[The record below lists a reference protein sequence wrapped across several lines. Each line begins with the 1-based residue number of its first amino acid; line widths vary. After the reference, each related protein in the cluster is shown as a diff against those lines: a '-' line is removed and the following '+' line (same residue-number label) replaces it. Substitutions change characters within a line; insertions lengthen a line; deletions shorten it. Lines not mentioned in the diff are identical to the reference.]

1 MASPQIKRASPAFE
15 PAKKTATVKTVKAVR
30 RTQEDRSRT
39 TKEKL
44 LAATIEV
51 LLRDGYS
58 GLTMKEVAKASGV
71 SNGALMHH
79 YANKA
84 ELVVEATAMVYE
96 EAIVRG
102 QRMAQTAGAAE
113 KPIEGFITDCLSVY
127 FDWPFLAALES
138 IVVART
144 DPDLMARILPVME
157 RYRVTCD
164 DIWMGVFKKA
174 GVPAKRARVL
184 LNLSL
189 NLVRG
194 MGLNRLWRH
203 DDAHYQIYLKEW
215 ITMANQQLAELK

>member
-1 MASPQIKRASPAFE
+1 MTSPQISHASTE
-15 PAKKTATVKTVKAVR
+15 SIPAKEISAVKAVR

-58 GLTMKEVAKASGV
+58 GLTMKEVAKAADV

-79 YANKA
+79 YSTKA

-102 QRMAQTAGAAE
+102 QRMAQTAGAVE
-113 KPIEGFITDCLSVY
+113 KPIEGFITDCMSVY
-127 FDWPFLAALES
+127 FEWPFLAALES
-138 IVVART
+138 VVVART
-144 DPDLMARILPVME
+144 DPDLMAKILPVME
-157 RYRVTCD
+157 HYRLICD
-164 DIWMGVFKKA
+164 DIWLDVFKKA
-174 GVPAKRARVL
+174 RIPAKRARVL

-189 NLVRG
+189 NIVRG

-203 DDAHYQIYLKEW
+203 DDAHYQIYIKEW
-215 ITMANQQLAELK
+215 ITMANQTLMAKK

>member
-1 MASPQIKRASPAFE
+1 MPRPVSRSAQAKDASGDGAVNYAKAKPA
-15 PAKKTATVKTVKAVR
+15 R

-39 TKEKL
+39 TRDKL

-84 ELVVEATAMVYE
+84 ELVVEATAVVYE

-102 QRMAQTAGAAE
+102 QRMAQSVRTTEQLIDGLVA
-113 KPIEGFITDCLSVY
+113 DCMSVY
-127 FDWPFLAALES
+127 FEWPFLAALES

-164 DIWMGVFKKA
+164 DIWLGVFKKA
-174 GVPAKRARVL
+174 GVPTKRARTL
-184 LNLSL
+184 MNLTLNV
-189 NLVRG
+189 VRG
-194 MGLNRLWRH
+194 MGLNRMWRH
-203 DDAHYQIYLKEW
+203 DDAHYQAYLKDW
-215 ITMANQQLAELK
+215 VAIANKELRN

>member
-1 MASPQIKRASPAFE
+1 MASPQIKRSSPAFD
-15 PAKKTATVKTVKAVR
+15 PARKTATVKTVKAVR
-30 RTQEDRSRT
+30 RTQEDRSRI
-39 TKEKL
+39 TKDKL

-58 GLTMKEVAKASGV
+58 GLTMKEVAKATGV

-79 YANKA
+79 YATKA

-102 QRMAQTAGAAE
+102 QRMAQTAGAVE
-113 KPIEGFITDCLSVY
+113 KPIEGFITDCMSVY

-138 IVVART
+138 VVVART

-164 DIWMGVFKKA
+164 DIWMGVFRKA
-174 GVPAKRARVL
+174 GIPTKRARVL

-189 NLVRG
+189 NIVRG

-215 ITMANQQLAELK
+215 IAMANQQLVSLK

>member
-1 MASPQIKRASPAFE
+1 MSTTESKHLSQAFF
-15 PAKKTATVKTVKAVR
+15 PDGKTTPLKAVNAIR
-30 RTQEDRSRT
+30 RTQEDRSRIM
-39 TKEKL
+39 KEKL
-44 LAATIEV
+44 LSATIEV

-79 YANKA
+79 YATKA
-84 ELVVEATAMVYE
+84 ELVVEATAMVYD
-96 EAIVRG
+96 EAIIRG
-102 QRMAQTAGAAE
+102 QRIAQTSRATE
-113 KPIEGFITDCLSVY
+113 KPIEGFIADCMNVY

-144 DPDLMARILPVME
+144 DPDLMVKILPVME

-164 DIWMGVFKKA
+164 EIWMDVFKRS
-174 GVPAKRARVL
+174 GIPAQRARVL

-189 NLVRG
+189 NIVRG

-203 DDAHYQIYLKEW
+203 DDAHYQKYLKSW
-215 ITMANQQLAELK
+215 ITIANQQIRP